1 MATVRLSAQMQ
12 RLLARLPGWPGAAG
26 ARVEALD
33 GGLNNLTL
41 RVRFAGQD
49 LVVRQA
55 LAQGP
60 ALKLDGA
67 AELRVL
73 SAAAGITPPLREADA
88 RAGIT
93 VSDFLP
99 GARPWTA
106 ADFAVPGNL
115 ERLTERLQALHRLDH
130 DLPTFDAAA
139 TARSYLAAAAGFPAE
154 LRAELLRLAGDFNAA
169 QSGSALCHNDLL
181 AANIL
186 DDGRLWLIDFEYA
199 VASDPLL
206 DLAGAAALNGLDPR
220 QQARLLTAY
229 YGSADAVPG
238 SFPRTCRLVLLLA
251 LAWGCALQGWQ
262 PAADRRALLDRLR
275 SLLSVFPANGGAIH
289 G

>member
-1 MATVRLSAQMQ
+1 MATAGLSPHIQ

-41 RVRFAGQD
+41 RVRFAGED

-73 SAAAGITPPLREADA
+73 AAAAGITPPLREADA

-139 TARSYLAAAAGFPAE
+139 TARSYLAAAGFPAE
-154 LRAELLRLAGDFNAA
+154 LRAELLRLAGDFDAA

-220 QQARLLTAY
+220 QQARLLAAY
-229 YGSADAVPG
+229 YGSVDAVPG
-238 SFPRTCRLVLLLA
+238 PFPRTCRLVLLLA
-251 LAWGCALQGWQ
+251 LAWGYALQGWQ
-262 PAADRRALLDRLR
+262 PAPARRALLDRLR
-275 SLLSVFPANGGAIH
+275 ALLSLFPADGGAMH
-289 G
+289 E

>member
-1 MATVRLSAQMQ
+1 MAMASLSPQMQ
-12 RLLARLPGWPGAAG
+12 RLLARLPGWPGGAG
-26 ARVEALD
+26 ARVEGLD

-41 RVRFAGQD
+41 RVRFAGHD

-55 LAQGP
+55 LPQGP

-73 SAAAGITPPLREADA
+73 AAAAGIAPPLRVADA
-88 RAGIT
+88 GAGIT
-93 VSDFLP
+93 VSDYLP
-99 GARPWTA
+99 GARSWTA

-130 DLPTFDAAA
+130 DLPTFDATA
-139 TARSYLAAAAGFPAE
+139 TARSYLAAAGFPAD
-154 LRAELLRLAGDFNAA
+154 LRAELLRLAGDFDAA
-169 QSGSALCHNDLL
+169 QSGGALCHNDLV

-206 DLAGAAALNGLDPR
+206 DLAGVAALNGLDRR
-220 QQARLLTAY
+220 QQDRLLAAY

-238 SFPRTCRLVLLLA
+238 SFPRACRLVLLMA
-251 LAWGCALQGWQ
+251 LAWCYALQGWQ
-262 PAADRRALLDRLR
+262 PAAGRRALLGRLR
-275 SLLSVFPANGGAIH
+275 GLLKLFPANGVAIH
-289 G
+289 E